1 MTLEAKQE
9 IHSPSSSYM
18 LQEHNLQTYS
28 SPLAYPSS
36 VDINLVAYH
45 SFFCIWT
52 YIQWVNITNLVAHFI
67 ASSSIFGAFQQHP
80 ENHNHVFLLKDPFKE
95 QNRLAVDPA
104 LLKGV
109 SPFGFWQN
117 RCGDDLPRNL
127 LLGPAR
133 PLCSYAL
140 KTLKYVEISR
150 DSYPYKMR
158 MEQKWSTNESESHH
172 PLVN

>member
-1 MTLEAKQE
+1 MLVYQRVISNSRISLGLVRDRIISNYAIPTHSLSPFQPALISSKTMTLEAKQE

-67 ASSSIFGAFQQHP
+67 ASSSILGVFQQHP
-80 ENHNHVFLLKDPFKE
+80 ENHNHRF
-95 QNRLAVDPA
+95 
-104 LLKGV
+104 
-109 SPFGFWQN
+109 
-117 RCGDDLPRNL
+117 C
-127 LLGPAR
+127 
-133 PLCSYAL
+133 
-140 KTLKYVEISR
+140 
-150 DSYPYKMR
+150 
-158 MEQKWSTNESESHH
+158 
-172 PLVN
+172 